1 MHNCEE
7 FRERITEHI
16 IDREDLTAD
25 PRFRS
30 DLLICSDCCEFYLDS
45 REMMNAFAAVD
56 ASVRDLDVSP
66 FRFSRKKWGSLPV
79 STAVDAAAGFSP
91 RLVPVQTRAKVRDYV
106 PVLKW
111 ASAVAAVLLITVG
124 LTRIPQPVPNPPA
137 TATIVEQ
144 PLPLDPV
151 TVDFLQQSELLLR
164 NVVKLTPNDT
174 EDLADVKRMAGE
186 QLLAIDQ
193 RKDAAAQV
201 PPVLNVMDTYET
213 VLRDIRNV
221 DERRGMDDVQ
231 DIQSRIQRD
240 GLIANIKAFQP
251 RVTPVSYTPH

>member
-1 MHNCEE
+1 MHNCEG

-45 REMMNAFAAVD
+45 REMINALAAVD

-66 FRFSRKKWGSLPV
+66 FRFSRKRWGSLPV

-91 RLVPVQTRAKVRDYV
+91 RLVPVQPRPKVRDYV

-111 ASAVAAVLLITVG
+111 GSAVAAVFLITMG
-124 LTRIPQPVPNPPA
+124 LTRIPQPFPNSPA
-137 TATIVEQ
+137 SATIVDQ
-144 PLPLDPV
+144 PFPLDPV

-221 DERRGMDDVQ
+221 DARNGMDDVQ

-251 RVTPVSYTPH
+251 RVTTVSYSRH

>member
-1 MHNCEE
+1 M
-7 FRERITEHI
+7 
-16 IDREDLTAD
+16 
-25 PRFRS
+25 
-30 DLLICSDCCEFYLDS
+30 
-45 REMMNAFAAVD
+45 
-56 ASVRDLDVSP
+56 
-66 FRFSRKKWGSLPV
+66 
-79 STAVDAAAGFSP
+79 
-91 RLVPVQTRAKVRDYV
+91 
-106 PVLKW
+106 
-111 ASAVAAVLLITVG
+111 G
-124 LTRIPQPVPNPPA
+124 LTRIPQPFSNPPA
-137 TATIVEQ
+137 PATIVEQ
-144 PLPLDPV
+144 PFPLDPV

>member
-16 IDREDLTAD
+16 IDREDLTTD
-25 PRFRS
+25 PRFRA

-45 REMMNAFAAVD
+45 REMMNALAAVD

-66 FRFSRKKWGSLPV
+66 FRFSRKKWATLPV
-79 STAVDAAAGFSP
+79 ATAVDAAAAFSP
-91 RLVPVQTRAKVRDYV
+91 RLVPVQPRARAFDYV

-124 LTRIPQPVPNPPA
+124 LTRVPQPVPNPPA
-137 TATIVEQ
+137 PATIVEQ

-151 TVDFLQQSELLLR
+151 TVDFLRQSELLLR
-164 NVVKLTPNDT
+164 NVAKLTPDDAQ
-174 EDLADVKRMAGE
+174 DLADVKRMAGE

-193 RKDAAAQV
+193 RRDAAAQV

-231 DIQSRIQRD
+231 DIQSRIQSD
-240 GLIANIKAFQP
+240 GLIANMKAFQP
-251 RVTPVSYTPH
+251 RVTTVSYGPK

>member
-16 IDREDLTAD
+16 IDRADLTAD

-45 REMMNAFAAVD
+45 REMINALVTVD

-79 STAVDAAAGFSP
+79 STAVDAAAGFSH
-91 RLVPVQTRAKVRDYV
+91 RLVPVQPRAKAGDYI

-111 ASAVAAVLLITVG
+111 ASAVAAMLRVTVG
-124 LTRIPQPVPNPPA
+124 LTRIPQPATNPSAP
-137 TATIVEQ
+137 ATIVEQ

-164 NVVKLTPNDT
+164 NVAKLTPEDT

-221 DERRGMDDVQ
+221 DERRGMDDVE

-251 RVTPVSYTPH
+251 RVTTVSYSPH

>member
-7 FRERITEHI
+7 FKERITEHI
-16 IDREDLTAD
+16 IDREDLTID
-25 PRFRS
+25 PRFRA

-45 REMMNAFAAVD
+45 GEMMSALAAVD

-66 FRFSRKKWGSLPV
+66 FRFSRRKWGGFPV
-79 STAVDAAAGFSP
+79 ATAVDAAAGFSP
-91 RLVPVQTRAKVRDYV
+91 RLVPVQPRGKAFDYV

-124 LTRIPQPVPNPPA
+124 LTRVPQPVPNPPA
-137 TATIVEQ
+137 AATIVEQ
-144 PLPLDPV
+144 PPPLDPV

-164 NVVKLTPNDT
+164 NVVKLTPDDAQ
-174 EDLADVKRMAGE
+174 DLADVKRMAGE

-193 RKDAAAQV
+193 RRDAAAQV
-201 PPVLNVMDTYET
+201 PPVLNMMDTYET

-221 DERRGMDDVQ
+221 DVRRGMDDVQ
-231 DIQSRIQRD
+231 DIQSRIQRN
-240 GLIANIKAFQP
+240 GLIANFKAFQP
-251 RVTPVSYTPH
+251 RVTTVSYGPK